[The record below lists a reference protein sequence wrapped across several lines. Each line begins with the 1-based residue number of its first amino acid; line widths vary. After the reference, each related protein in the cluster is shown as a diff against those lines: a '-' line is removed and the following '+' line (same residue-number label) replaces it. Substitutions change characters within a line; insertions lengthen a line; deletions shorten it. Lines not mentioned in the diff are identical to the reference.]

1 MMTETTQLI
10 AVTSQNRRSVTGHAG
25 RCRKFWLYPVRDG
38 VVGERQWVELGLEET
53 FHAIPGGLP
62 RALEGV
68 TTLISQGMGSG
79 MVMRLERLGIRAWIT
94 GIDDPDL
101 AVQAF
106 LRGEPGLSP
115 EDHASGDA
123 MHDHH
128 DHEEGDCGC
137 GH

>member
-10 AVTSQNRRSVTGHAG
+10 AVTSQNRRTVTGHAG
-25 RCRKFWLYPVRDG
+25 RCRKFWLYPVTEG
-38 VVGERQWVELGLEET
+38 GVGERRLVELGLEES
-53 FHAIPGGLP
+53 FHATPGGLP
-62 RALEGV
+62 KALEGI
-68 TTLISQGMGSG
+68 TALISQGMGQG

-94 GIDDPDL
+94 GIEDPDL

-115 EDHASGDA
+115 EDHASGHDA
-123 MHDHH
+123 H